1 MHGCLMEPPDAR
13 ARSGRRAVMG
23 PLVLALAGLAFL
35 DSLNVLNV
43 GVVSAVI
50 YDSRL
55 NRRSPVP
62 GSLNF
67 IAGVFTVMTIFGLL
81 TVLGLHVLSDFV
93 HFRITPATR
102 YWGELLG
109 GAVLIGL
116 AYFPLTAQSSA
127 PGWAMAATRQRP
139 WLLGFVG
146 VAVGLGQAPTAVPYL
161 TGLAMLSALH
171 PRPAIWPLIVIVY
184 CAITLWPLLVIL
196 ALSTRRTARAKRIQ
210 RGIVRVLTRYG
221 PITVRIIFLVVGVG
235 LAVDALMHHSAL
247 W

>member
-1 MHGCLMEPPDAR
+1 
-13 ARSGRRAVMG
+13 MG
-23 PLVLALAGLAFL
+23 PLLLALAGLAFL

-67 IAGVFTVMTIFGLL
+67 IAGVFTVITVFGLL
-81 TVLGLHVLSDFV
+81 TVFGLHLLTDVVD
-93 HFRITPATR
+93 FRITPAVR
-102 YWGELLG
+102 YWAELIG

-146 VAVGLGQAPTAVPYL
+146 IAVGLGQAPTAVPYL

-171 PRPAIWPLIVIVY
+171 PRPTVWPFIVIVY
-184 CAITLWPLLVIL
+184 CAMTLWPLLAIL
-196 ALSTRRTARAKRIQ
+196 ALSTRNTTRAKRVQ
-210 RGIVRVLTRYG
+210 RRIVRVLTHYG
-221 PITVRIIFLVVGVG
+221 PITVRIMFLVVGLG
-235 LAVDALMHHSAL
+235 LVVDALMHYPVLLPTSRPTR
-247 W
+247 

>member
-1 MHGCLMEPPDAR
+1 MHGCVMEPPGAR
-13 ARSGRRAVMG
+13 ARSGRRSVMG
-23 PLVLALAGLAFL
+23 ALVLALAGLALL

-55 NRRSPVP
+55 SRRSPVP
-62 GSLNF
+62 GSLSF

-81 TVLGLHVLSDFV
+81 TVLGLRFLTDFV

-102 YWGELLG
+102 YWGGLLG
-109 GAVLIGL
+109 GGVLIGL

-184 CAITLWPLLVIL
+184 CAITLWPLLAIL
-196 ALSTRRTARAKRIQ
+196 ALSTRRTPRAKRIQ

-235 LAVDALMHHSAL
+235 LVVDALMHHSAL

>member
-1 MHGCLMEPPDAR
+1 
-13 ARSGRRAVMG
+13 MG
-23 PLVLALAGLAFL
+23 ALVLALAGLACL

-62 GSLNF
+62 GSLSF
-67 IAGVFTVMTIFGLL
+67 IAGVFAVMTSFGLL
-81 TVLGLHVLSDFV
+81 TVLGLNFV
-93 HFRITPATR
+93 AGFVDFRITPAVR
-102 YWGELLG
+102 YWGELLV

-116 AYFPLTAQSSA
+116 AYLPLRAQSSA
-127 PGWAMAATRQRP
+127 PGWAMAPTRQRP

-161 TGLAMLSALH
+161 TGLAMLSALQ
-171 PRPAIWPLIVIVY
+171 VIAYWVI
-184 CAITLWPLLVIL
+184 ALSPLLTIL
-196 ALSTRRTARAKRIQ
+196 ALSTRRTARARHLQ
-210 RGIVRVLTRYG
+210 RWIVRVLTRYG

-235 LAVDALMHHSAL
+235 LVVDALIHYSAL
-247 W
+247 A

>member
-1 MHGCLMEPPDAR
+1 
-13 ARSGRRAVMG
+13 MG
-23 PLVLALAGLAFL
+23 ALVLALAGLACL

-62 GSLNF
+62 GSLSF
-67 IAGVFTVMTIFGLL
+67 IAGVFAVMTSFGLL
-81 TVLGLHVLSDFV
+81 TVLGLNFV
-93 HFRITPATR
+93 AGFVDFRITPAVR
-102 YWGELLG
+102 YWGELLV

-116 AYFPLTAQSSA
+116 AYLPLRAQSSA
-127 PGWAMAATRQRP
+127 PGWAMAPTRQRP

-171 PRPAIWPLIVIVY
+171 PRPAIWPLMVIAYWVI
-184 CAITLWPLLVIL
+184 ALSPLLTIL
-196 ALSTRRTARAKRIQ
+196 ALSTRRTARARHLQ
-210 RGIVRVLTRYG
+210 RWIVRVLTRYG

-235 LAVDALMHHSAL
+235 LVVDALMHYSAL
-247 W
+247 G